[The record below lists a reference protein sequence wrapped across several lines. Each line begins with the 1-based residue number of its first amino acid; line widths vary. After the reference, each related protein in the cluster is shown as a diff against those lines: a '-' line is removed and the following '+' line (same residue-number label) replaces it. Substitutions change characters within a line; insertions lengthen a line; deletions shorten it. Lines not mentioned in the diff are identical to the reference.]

1 MRHEG
6 FTPFTLTVNRQRVKG
21 QKCSGLSVRINTEE
35 DIINEKGTKSH
46 GEQENSRKLKRKN
59 TNSTLLK
66 KIKSFKK
73 FLPVKPSVSP
83 SETKSFAGRNFLKL
97 HFSSSKYYHYQI
109 KYYLC
114 RIQEAMCAA
123 SRDIRTQS
131 IL

>member
-1 MRHEG
+1 MWHEG

-83 SETKSFAGRNFLKL
+83 SETKSFAGRNFSETVLQKKL
-97 HFSSSKYYHYQI
+97 LPDTFTGPGQYKPQI
-109 KYYLC
+109 Q
-114 RIQEAMCAA
+114 IQLNKV
-123 SRDIRTQS
+123 SFR
-131 IL
+131 